1 VISQQLIEMFIQLRI
16 KLQKTINEA
25 ASRLSM
31 TSKVL
36 ARIDELQAR
45 VAGIA
50 EKKLEITHTEILNHL
65 NILRNSN

>member
-36 ARIDELQAR
+36 ARIDELQA
-45 VAGIA
+45 
-50 EKKLEITHTEILNHL
+50 K
-65 NILRNSN
+65 

>member
-1 VISQQLIEMFIQLRI
+1 MKTNNLNKARIILPSLRSYCVISQQLIEMFIQLRI

-36 ARIDELQAR
+36 ARIDELQA
-45 VAGIA
+45 
-50 EKKLEITHTEILNHL
+50 K
-65 NILRNSN
+65 